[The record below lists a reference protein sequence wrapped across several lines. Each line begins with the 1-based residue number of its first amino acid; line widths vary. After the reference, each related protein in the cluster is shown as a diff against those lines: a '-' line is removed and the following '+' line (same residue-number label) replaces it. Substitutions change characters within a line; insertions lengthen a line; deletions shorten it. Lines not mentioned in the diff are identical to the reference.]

1 MREQVEEA
9 VAAIRPVLEAEGGR
23 ITVTDVDE
31 ATGVV
36 TVDIAAVCGTCPVS
50 TETLKLGIEG
60 IIRDRVA
67 GVTAVVRA

>member
-9 VAAIRPVLEAEGGR
+9 IAAIRPVLEAEGGR
-23 ITVTDVDE
+23 ITLVGVDE

-36 TVDIAAVCGTCPVS
+36 SVDIAAVCGTCPLS
-50 TETLKLGIEG
+50 TETLKLGIEW

-67 GVTAVVRA
+67 GVTSVVRA